1 MKEKEK
7 KFNCSLTHYLDLR
20 GTIMPFSLLK
30 ISQALRVIE
39 PGDSLE
45 VLWSDPDTP
54 ADLFKILPH
63 NAYELVGMDRVE
75 EKDPYFRLMLLKR
88 SVAVCAEEDGC
99 IRDGR
104 CNQTFFVNAAEER
117 WTSSKNKEDIMTEL
131 NLSEINASST
141 VDARGSACPGPLLE
155 AKKGIGK
162 VKIGEILEIYS
173 ADSGTRKDI
182 PAWAKKVGHDYLG
195 MLEVDGYDK
204 HFVRR
209 NK

>member
-1 MKEKEK
+1 MKEKEN

-75 EKDPYFRLMLLKR
+75 EKDSYFRLMLLKR
-88 SVAVCAEEDGC
+88 SVAVCAVEDGC

-104 CNQTFFVNAAEER
+104 FNQTFFVNAAEER